1 MDWSRTKTI
10 FIMVFL
16 VLDIFL
22 LYQFLDKKDSTEL
35 ESFSEA
41 TAEEQMKEE
50 GITFPSLPNE
60 EIKENIL
67 IAKRK
72 EFSKEDTS
80 KLKNQQVS
88 INDETTL
95 VATLDESIIVNKE
108 FKPSELAEFL
118 KENIYQGESYKF
130 WSLDEASNSIVYYQS
145 FGNKTFYNNT
155 NAKLT
160 FRLNENREIVSY
172 EQTYLKD
179 IESMNK
185 KETVITANQ
194 AIVTLFDKGYL
205 PENSKIS
212 KDDVKLGYY
221 NLLKSSSA
229 SYLLTPTWWIRV
241 NDKDMFVKA
250 FDGEVIELDTEEK
263 ILLE

>member
-1 MDWSRTKTI
+1 MDWNRTKTI

-22 LYQFLDKKDSTEL
+22 LYQFLDKKDSNDL
-35 ESFSEA
+35 ESLLEA
-41 TAEEQMKEE
+41 TAEEQMKED

-88 INDETTL
+88 INEETTL
-95 VATLDESIIVNKE
+95 AASLDKSIIVNE
-108 FKPSELAEFL
+108 DFKPSELAEFL

-130 WSLDEASNSIVYYQS
+130 WSFDEASNSIVYYQS
-145 FGNKTFYNNT
+145 YGNKTFYNNT

-160 FRLNENREIVSY
+160 LRLNENREIVSY
-172 EQTYLKD
+172 EQTYLNG
-179 IESMNK
+179 IEPMNK

-194 AIVTLFDKGYL
+194 AIVTLYDKGYL

-212 KDDVKLGYY
+212 KDDVDLGYY

-229 SYLLTPTWWIRV
+229 SYLLTPTWWVRV
-241 NDKDMFVKA
+241 NGKDMFVKA

-263 ILLE
+263 IILE